1 MNTRLFSNSYFIYL
15 LVCTAI
21 ALILTIVWI
30 NIEKVDIAYTV
41 HELQGDML
49 KKEALIE
56 KLRVEQDTF
65 FSPLQLLA
73 LAKDFNL
80 KPANPGQLRKIDIAE
95 NNILL
100 KKHETNKIEKETLAS
115 KITKGALANNR
126 QTLSYKE
133 AVPTEEEFS
142 ALADNQ

>member
-1 MNTRLFSNSYFIYL
+1 MNTRLFSNSYFIYF
-15 LVCTAI
+15 LVCSAI
-21 ALILTIVWI
+21 MLILTIVWI

-73 LAKDFNL
+73 LAENFNL

-115 KITKGALANNR
+115 KITKDALANKR

-133 AVPTEEEFS
+133 TATKDETFS
-142 ALADNQ
+142 ILAENQ